1 MIRTRMVALA
11 LAFVASIVA
20 GGTSV
25 ATAQQPSKQVR
36 PAGPAPTA
44 PQAPVM
50 RGQMRGYRNGGMWS
64 RGRYGYG
71 HRYYGMQRGR
81 RGYGHGMARYS
92 RYGRRFG
99 HPHGRRGMGG
109 RYGYRGGMR
118 GRHMNGARARHYHGM
133 I

>member
-1 MIRTRMVALA
+1 MIRTRKVALA

-25 ATAQQPSKQVR
+25 AAAQQSTKQSRAV
-36 PAGPAPTA
+36 APAPTA

-50 RGQMRGYRNGGMWS
+50 RAQMPGYRHGGMYA

-71 HRYYGMQRGR
+71 RRYYGMQRGR
-81 RGYGHGMARYS
+81 WYGHGMARYS
-92 RYGRRFG
+92 RYGGRYG
-99 HPHGRRGMGG
+99 HPHGHRGMN
-109 RYGYRGGMR
+109 RYGRRGGMR
-118 GRHMNGARARHYHGM
+118 GRRMNGARARHYHGV